1 MTWQILV
8 ADDDLIIRNLLKECL
23 ELQNYSVI
31 LAGNGQEAISLA
43 KIYHPHLLISDI
55 IMPLKNGF
63 ELVKELRDI
72 KEFELLPVIFLTN
85 KDGIQDR
92 VNGYQAGCD
101 IYLEKPFNPPEL
113 IAIIKHLFTRH
124 NVQLS
129 QTKSDVK
136 LDISLTNRERQ
147 VLRLLIKGFSNLR
160 IGEELYLSSKTVE
173 KYVSNLL
180 RKTGSTNRTEL
191 ASFACKNKII

>member
-72 KEFELLPVIFLTN
+72 KEFELLPVIF
-85 KDGIQDR
+85 
-92 VNGYQAGCD
+92 
-101 IYLEKPFNPPEL
+101 F
-113 IAIIKHLFTRH
+113 
-124 NVQLS
+124 
-129 QTKSDVK
+129 
-136 LDISLTNRERQ
+136 
-147 VLRLLIKGFSNLR
+147 
-160 IGEELYLSSKTVE
+160 
-173 KYVSNLL
+173 
-180 RKTGSTNRTEL
+180 
-191 ASFACKNKII
+191 